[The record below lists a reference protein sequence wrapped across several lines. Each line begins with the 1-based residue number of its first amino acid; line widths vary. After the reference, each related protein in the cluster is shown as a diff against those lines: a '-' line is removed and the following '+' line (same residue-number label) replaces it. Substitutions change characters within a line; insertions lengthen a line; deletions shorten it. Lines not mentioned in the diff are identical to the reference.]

1 MKFLNAQHG
10 ETVTLAASPTVP
22 EPVHVWD
29 RREIA
34 AVNAAIAAKRPLL
47 VRGEPGIGKS
57 QLARAAAKALGRAFV
72 SCVVDSRTESRD
84 LLWHYDA
91 VARLA
96 DAQLLGALRCDN
108 ATETVPLPSTGSA
121 PIASLPSEGGQL
133 NASARTRLAVRNYLH
148 PCPLW
153 WAFDWSNALQ
163 QATEVGQEPPNQAD
177 GGDPANGCLVLI
189 DEIDKAE
196 SDVPNG
202 LLEALGSGGFAPP
215 DMKNPIE
222 AKGEPP
228 LVIITTNEERA
239 LPDAFIRRCL
249 VLHLCLPEQRDEL
262 IAHLIARALAHF
274 PQSRYPQATD
284 ALLQRAAELLVQD
297 RKTAQLEHWFPLPGQ
312 AEYLDL
318 VRAVLGLDGEEGLA
332 AGYDAATLLEQVS
345 GYVLKKH
352 PDAFKRKQEPG
363 K

>member
-1 MKFLNAQHG
+1 MKFLTAQPG
-10 ETVTLAASPTVP
+10 DTVVLAASPTVP

-34 AVNAAIAAKRPLL
+34 AVNAALAAKRPLL

-57 QLARAAAKALGRAFV
+57 QLARAAAKSLGRTFV
-72 SCVVDSRTESRD
+72 PCVVDSRTESRD

-96 DAQLLGALRCDN
+96 DAQLMGALGEARR
-108 ATETVPLPSTGSA
+108 PSQSSSRASPRLRSSRSSA
-121 PIASLPSEGGQL
+121 SS
-133 NASARTRLAVRNYLH
+133 RLAVRNYLQ
-148 PCPLW
+148 PRPLW
-153 WAFDWSNALQ
+153 WAFDWPNALA
-163 QATEVGQEPPNQAD
+163 QAMKVGQKPPSQAD
-177 GGDPANGCLVLI
+177 GGDPSKGCLVLI

-202 LLEALGSGGFAPP
+202 LLEALGSGSFAPP
-215 DMKNPIE
+215 DMEKPVE

-249 VLHLCLPEQRDEL
+249 VLHLRLPEQRDEL
-262 IAHLIARALAHF
+262 IAHLLARALAHF
-274 PQSRYPQATD
+274 PQARFPQATD
-284 ALLQRAAELLVQD
+284 DLLRRAAELLVQD
-297 RKTAQLEHWFPLPGQ
+297 RETARREHWLPLPGQ

-318 VRAVLGLDGEEGLA
+318 VRAVLGLDDEQGLA
-332 AGYDAATLLEQVS
+332 DGYAAATLLEQVS
-345 GYVLKKH
+345 GFVLAKH
-352 PDAFKRKQEPG
+352 PDAFKRRPEPG

>member
-1 MKFLNAQHG
+1 MKFLTAQPG
-10 ETVTLAASPTVP
+10 DTVVLAASPTVP

-29 RREIA
+29 HREIA
-34 AVNAAIAAKRPLL
+34 AVNAALAAKRPLL

-57 QLARAAAKALGRAFV
+57 QLARAAAKSLGRTFV
-72 SCVVDSRTESRD
+72 PCVVDSRTESRD

-96 DAQLLGALRCDN
+96 DAQLLGALRYDDVMET
-108 ATETVPLPSTGSA
+108 ATLTPTPLP
-121 PIASLPSEGGQL
+121 EGDGL
-133 NASARTRLAVRNYLH
+133 NSSARTQLAVRNYLQ
-148 PCPLW
+148 PRPLW
-153 WAFDWSNALQ
+153 WAFDWPNALA
-163 QATEVGQEPPNQAD
+163 QAMKVGQKPPSQAD
-177 GGDPANGCLVLI
+177 DGDPLNGCLVLI

-202 LLEALGSGGFAPP
+202 LLEALGSGSFAPP
-215 DMKNPIE
+215 DMEKPVE

-249 VLHLCLPEQRDEL
+249 VLHLRLPEQRDDL
-262 IAHLIARALAHF
+262 IAHLMARALAHF
-274 PQSRYPQATD
+274 PQSRFPQATED
-284 ALLQRAAELLVQD
+284 LLRRAAELLVQD
-297 RKTAQLEHWFPLPGQ
+297 RETARREHWLPLPGQ

-318 VRAVLGLDGEEGLA
+318 LRAVLGLDGEEGLA
-332 AGYDAATLLEQVS
+332 SGYDAATLLEQVS
-345 GYVLKKH
+345 GFVLAKH
-352 PDAFKRKQEPG
+352 PDAFKRRPEPG

>member
-1 MKFLNAQHG
+1 MKFLQAQHG
-10 ETVTLAASPTVP
+10 DTVILAASPTVP

-34 AVNAAIAAKRPLL
+34 AINAALAAKRPLL

-57 QLARAAAKALGRAFV
+57 QLARAAAKALGRTFV
-72 SCVVDSRTESRD
+72 PCVVDSRTESRD

-96 DAQLLGALRCDN
+96 DAQLIGALRCADG
-108 ATETVPLPSTGSA
+108 TEKGTESA
-121 PIASLPSEGGQL
+121 KNQ
-133 NASARTRLAVRNYLH
+133 LAVRNYLQ
-148 PCPLW
+148 PRPLW
-153 WAFDWSNALQ
+153 WAFDWPNALA
-163 QATEVGQEPPNQAD
+163 QAIKVGQKPPSQAD
-177 GGDPANGCLVLI
+177 GGDPSNGCLVLI

-202 LLEALGSGGFAPP
+202 LLEALGSGSFAPP
-215 DMKNPIE
+215 DMEKPVEAE
-222 AKGEPP
+222 AKVEPP

-249 VLHLCLPEQRDEL
+249 VLHLRLPEQRDDL
-262 IAHLIARALAHF
+262 ITHLKARALAHF
-274 PQSRYPQATD
+274 PQARYPQATD
-284 ALLQRAAELLVQD
+284 ALLQSAAELLVQD
-297 RKTAQLEHWFPLPGQ
+297 RETAQSKHWLPLPGQ

-318 VRAVLGLDGEEGLA
+318 VRAVLGLDDEQGLA

-345 GYVLKKH
+345 GFVLAKH
-352 PDAFKRKQEPG
+352 PDAFKRRPEPG

>member
-1 MKFLNAQHG
+1 MKFLTAQPG
-10 ETVTLAASPTVP
+10 DTVVLAASPTVP

-34 AVNAAIAAKRPLL
+34 AVNAALAAKRPLL

-57 QLARAAAKALGRAFV
+57 QLARAAAKSLGRAFV
-72 SCVVDSRTESRD
+72 PCVVDSRTESRD

-108 ATETVPLPSTGSA
+108 ATEIVALSPTPLPEGEGLNV
-121 PIASLPSEGGQL
+121 SLR
-133 NASARTRLAVRNYLH
+133 NRLAVKNYLH

-153 WAFDWSNALQ
+153 WAFDWANALE
-163 QATEVGQEPPNQAD
+163 QAIKVGQKPPSQAD
-177 GGDPANGCLVLI
+177 GGNPSNGCLVLI

-202 LLEALGSGGFAPP
+202 LLEALGSGSFAPP
-215 DMKNPIE
+215 DMEQPVE

-249 VLHLCLPEQRDEL
+249 VLHLRLPEQRDEL
-262 IAHLIARALAHF
+262 IAHLMARALAHF
-274 PQSRYPQATD
+274 PQAHYPQATD
-284 ALLQRAAELLVQD
+284 ALLQSAAELLVQD
-297 RKTAQLEHWFPLPGQ
+297 RETARREHWLPLPGQ

-318 VRAVLGLDGEEGLA
+318 LRAVLGLDGEQGLA

-345 GYVLKKH
+345 GYVLAKH
-352 PDAFKRKQEPG
+352 PDAFKRRPEPG